1 MIFAQGWAI
10 NTEISLNIFGEKLN
24 RNISI
29 DVSRALA
36 VMLVTLFHVSRGPS
50 LPTYPVGDFDIFGF
64 LANGWVGVGI
74 FFIISG
80 YCMGMSTERDFKDGL
95 GIPNY
100 IKYSLKRVM
109 RIAPPY
115 YISIAVWVLIINV
128 YKIAPKPTEIRDIV
142 THLTFTHNLF
152 PDTFFGISGVFWSI
166 GVEMQFYLILPFI
179 IALCRGLFSSFLIL
193 LICLG
198 VSVATYG
205 SDLSIVYK
213 WGLMNYLVL
222 FVYGWI
228 LYTYREFIQR
238 VINLTKIIYIAVP
251 AFILLI
257 SYRVDGGNNQK
268 MYEMLIAFT
277 YGIIMLKIGGV
288 VTGDSKSKLL
298 SVILLIGQSS
308 FSIYLYNYIYNF
320 AMPRVHSLF
329 SITFMFAGVIGF
341 GIIMYLLVEV
351 NTEKVRSA
359 IFKKNK
365 RLSTNKMHGSDSQSI
380 LCK

>member
-1 MIFAQGWAI
+1 MK
-10 NTEISLNIFGEKLN
+10 KLN
-24 RNISI
+24 RNASI

-80 YCMGMSTERDFKDGL
+80 YCMGISTERDFKDGL
-95 GIPNY
+95 SIPNY
-100 IKYSLKRVM
+100 IKYSLKRLM

-115 YISIAVWVLIINV
+115 YISIAVWVLIIKV
-128 YKIAPKPTEIRDIV
+128 YQIAPKPTEIRDIV
-142 THLTFTHNLF
+142 THLTFIHNLF
-152 PDTFFGISGVFWSI
+152 QDTFFGISGVFWSI

-179 IALCRGLFSSFLIL
+179 IALCRGMFSSL
-193 LICLG
+193 LVLLVCLG
-198 VSVATYG
+198 VSIAISG

-228 LYTYREFIQR
+228 LYTHRDFILK
-238 VINLTKIIYIAVP
+238 VINITKIIYIAVP
-251 AFILLI
+251 MFILLI
-257 SYRVDGGNNQK
+257 NYKFEGGNNQK

-277 YGIIMLKIGGV
+277 YGIIMLKIGDV
-288 VTGDSKSKLL
+288 ITGDSKSKLL
-298 SVILLIGQSS
+298 SVILLIGQAS

-320 AMPRVHSLF
+320 VMPRTQSLF
-329 SITFMFAGVIGF
+329 SIAFMFAGVLGF

-351 NTEKVRSA
+351 NTEKLRF
-359 IFKKNK
+359 ILFKNK
-365 RLSTNKMHGSDSQSI
+365 NKSNAPELADENSSTVA
-380 LCK
+380 CK